1 MSEKITLFDE
11 PTMLVETLPAQP
23 ISQSQSGVIVASWA
37 GMFFMALGMVGLVVK
52 PEDQQAWTSLFIQ
65 AAPLVGGLVSF
76 GVAWWRR
83 RRSTAPIAGAPND
96 PAVMGKQRAIDEARE
111 ILRGS

>member
-1 MSEKITLFDE
+1 MSEKIA
-11 PTMLVETLPAQP
+11 MLDKPMTVITLPAAP
-23 ISQSQSGVIVASWA
+23 IQQSQSGVIVASWA
-37 GMFFMALGMVGLVVK
+37 GMFFMALGMIGIVVK

-83 RRSTAPIAGAPND
+83 RRATAPIEGAPND
-96 PAVMGKQRAIDEARE
+96 PTVMAKKRSIDEARA
-111 ILRGS
+111 ILHGS